1 MRFDILITND
11 GADYVAV
18 ATAPNGHQLTAKAKT
33 PREAE
38 LAIADSCKGYAD
50 TDAGYTNIY
59 ALEVP
64 MKAPPQPGPA
74 PGP

>member
-1 MRFDILITND
+1 MLFKVEIVND
-11 GADYVAV
+11 GVDYVAV

-33 PREAE
+33 PQHAE

>member
-1 MRFDILITND
+1 MLFKVEIVND
-11 GADYVAV
+11 GVDYVAV

-33 PREAE
+33 PQHAE
-38 LAIADSCKGYAD
+38 LAIADSCK
-50 TDAGYTNIY
+50 IY
-59 ALEVP
+59 DLEVP

>member
-59 ALEVP
+59 ALEVS
-64 MKAPPQPGPA
+64 MKAPPTPGPA